1 LHYARIVF
9 MGFDVEKAPFS
20 AISRRKPFNDLRII
34 IAVPE
39 NQRLN
44 KDSRLA
50 RLIPA

>member
-34 IAVPE
+34 IGGSGE
-39 NQRLN
+39 STL
-44 KDSRLA
+44 K
-50 RLIPA
+50 